1 MLISEK
7 LGVHLIETEMVFWFL
22 LLSMLLMVEVGW
34 RLGHHLSSKYHLKK
48 SDSSDTFL
56 AAIFGLLALL
66 VALTF
71 SGASDRFDQRREL
84 IAKEVDTIGTA
95 YQSVDLLAAK
105 DQPKIREIFK
115 NYLDSRIEI
124 YHFQGELSASEVDAR
139 TEKHDAIGD
148 QLWKASVR
156 AVEDTPY
163 PQKLVAAQILP
174 QLSDMYTASQNQ
186 RLSVKFHPPI
196 IIFQAL
202 ILLCWIGSFISG
214 YNLGIQKQ
222 RDWLLSIVFV
232 VLMTGTIF
240 IILGLEFP
248 RIGKF
253 SLSNFEIE
261 FISLRKSF

>member
-7 LGVHLIETEMVFWFL
+7 LGVHLIETDMVFWFL
-22 LLSMLLMVEVGW
+22 LLMMFLMVEIGW
-34 RLGHHLSSKYHLKK
+34 RLGYHLSNKYHVEK
-48 SDSSDTFL
+48 SDSSDTFM

-66 VALTF
+66 VAITF

-84 IAKEVDTIGTA
+84 IAKEVDAIGTA
-95 YQSVDLLAAK
+95 YQSADLLSTK
-105 DQPKIREIFK
+105 DQPQIREIFK
-115 NYLDSRIEI
+115 KYLDSRIEI
-124 YHFQGELSASEVDAR
+124 YQLHGELSSSEVEAR
-139 TEKHDAIGD
+139 TQKHDAIGD
-148 QLWKASVR
+148 QLWKNAVR

-174 QLSDMYTASQNQ
+174 QLSDMFTASQNQ
-186 RLSVKFHPPI
+186 RLSIKFHPPVL
-196 IIFQAL
+196 IFQAL
-202 ILLCWIGSFISG
+202 ILLCMIGSLISG

-222 RDWLLSIVFV
+222 RDWFLSIVFV
-232 VLMTGTIF
+232 LLMTGTIF

-253 SLSNFEIE
+253 SLSNFEME